1 MRAAWFEEFGPAADV
16 LADNVSIDIGA
27 CQLKHSVICQTD
39 SQYVTSHI
47 RLHGW
52 SPSGENVTSSP
63 ENNNGTIRLLLTA
76 RDRPEVTGG
85 ACLKES
91 DTVDSALDR
100 RRPIV
105 KTRPGIAE

>member
-16 LADNVSIDIGA
+16 LADKLSFDIGA
-27 CQLKHSVICQTD
+27 CQLNIQSFVKLNRCNVMP
-39 SQYVTSHI
+39 HI

-52 SPSGENVTSSP
+52 SRSGENVTSSP
-63 ENNNGTIRLLLTA
+63 ENNNGDIRLLLTA
-76 RDRPEVTGG
+76 RNRSEVTGG

-91 DTVDSALDR
+91 DTVDSALNR

-105 KTRPGIAE
+105 KTPPGIAE